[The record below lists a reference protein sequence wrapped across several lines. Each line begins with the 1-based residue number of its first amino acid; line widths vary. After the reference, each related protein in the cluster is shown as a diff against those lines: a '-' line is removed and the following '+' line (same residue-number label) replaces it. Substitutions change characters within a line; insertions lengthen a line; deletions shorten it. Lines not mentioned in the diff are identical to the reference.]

1 MSVPITITRVAV
13 PATIEDEDAADILA
27 LADVFNRALAH
38 DLGTDNLKWVVS
50 EMLPGWRDE
59 TNRLERGYIARRGAV
74 VVGAL
79 QIAVPL
85 EDGATNVE
93 FDLLAAPEARDS
105 GVEDAL
111 FARLCDEAEALGRP
125 VVQTYSLHRVH
136 DGGQHLESPTGYGS
150 IPLDETAEFYR
161 SHGFALRQ
169 VERNSA
175 FDLTQDLTR
184 VQALLDIA
192 LAAAGDD
199 YRLETWTSP
208 TPDRFV
214 DGFAFALSRMSTDVP
229 TAGLVWAEEAWDAE
243 RVQRRDAKLAEG
255 GVLVSVAVI
264 IHVPTGRVVAYN
276 ELTIEVDRTRPTRQ
290 WGTLVVREHRGHR
303 LGMIVKCANILR
315 WRDLVPTSP
324 MITTFNAEEN
334 RPMLDVNEAIGFTP
348 IAVAG
353 AWQLER

>member
-1 MSVPITITRVAV
+1 MSAPITISRVAV
-13 PATIEDEDAADILA
+13 PASVEDEDAADILA
-27 LADVFNRALAH
+27 LADVFNRGLVH
-38 DLGTDNLKWVVS
+38 DLGSDHLRWVVS

-59 TNRLERGYIARRGAV
+59 TNRLERGFLARCDGA

-85 EDGATNVE
+85 EDGATNIE
-93 FDLLAAPEARDS
+93 FDLLAAPEARGGD
-105 GVEDAL
+105 VEEAL
-111 FARLCDEAEALGRP
+111 FARLHHEADALGRP
-125 VVQTYSLHRVH
+125 VLQTYSLHRIQD
-136 DGGQHLESPTGYGS
+136 DGARLASPTGYGS
-150 IPLDETAEFYR
+150 IPLDDQSAFYR
-161 SHGFALRQ
+161 DHGFALRQ

-175 FDLTQDLTR
+175 FDLTGDLAPVR
-184 VQALLDIA
+184 AMLDAALT
-192 LAAAGDD
+192 AAGDE
-199 YRLETWTSP
+199 YRLESWTSP
-208 TPDRFV
+208 TPEQFA

-229 TAGLVWAEEAWDAE
+229 TAGLVWVEEAWDAE
-243 RVQRRDAKLAEG
+243 RVRRRDAKLAEG

-264 IHVPTGRVVAYN
+264 VHVPTGRVVAYN
-276 ELTIEVDRTRPTRQ
+276 ELTIEADRTRPTRQ

-303 LGMIVKCANILR
+303 LGTIVKCANILR
-315 WRDLVPTSP
+315 WRALVPSSS